1 MIDRQQRFVVD
12 GSAIC
17 YCTGRHLRGGHRPL
31 KHSRMRIGL
40 SQLAGDLVPV
50 GRNEVDLDLVH
61 LPALIAVVILHPEID
76 QVAGTNLRCVP
87 LNRLSKVF
95 VDRLGFPRQLLRD
108 GFLLLVLDLA
118 TGCGE
123 GCIRGNADHLDLRQ
137 LCLKLFF
144 EFLGIIHMNRIRP
157 GNLKHAIIDSCL
169 SQNGGNFRSKKPLAG
184 AAAGEHHLFTVPP
197 GIGSHAD
204 RDLRIAPA
212 DPEVTVVYHDEK
224 RFAGS
229 MPAFRLLP
237 QSADGPQHVQLI
249 QKSLLDAKHLGQMVK
264 RLVGEGVFRHALKH
278 GLKHLA
284 GPIKI
289 ALSNRHHSHHEF
301 RTQIHLRRFRVA

>member
-1 MIDRQQRFVVD
+1 
-12 GSAIC
+12 
-17 YCTGRHLRGGHRPL
+17 
-31 KHSRMRIGL
+31 MRIGL
-40 SQLAGDLVPV
+40 SQFAGDLVPV

-61 LPALIAVVILHPEID
+61 LPALIAVVIFHPEID
-76 QVAGTNLRCVP
+76 QVAWTNLRCVP
-87 LNRLSKVF
+87 LHRLSEVF

-137 LCLKLFF
+137 LCLELLFKI
-144 EFLGIIHMNRIRP
+144 LGIIHMNRIRP
-157 GNLKHAIIDSCL
+157 GNLEHTIIDCRL
-169 SQNGGNFRSKKPLAG
+169 CQNGGNFRGKKPFPG
-184 AAAGEHHLFTVPP
+184 AAAGEHHLFAVPP

-204 RDLRIAPA
+204 RYLRIASA
-212 DPEVTVVYHDEK
+212 DPKVTIVYHDEK
-224 RFAGS
+224 RVPGS

-264 RLVGEGVFRHALKH
+264 RLVGEGVFRHALKY

-284 GPIKI
+284 GHIKI